1 MKKNKLSSRD
11 MSSLVNSKINNVAE
25 QANNFTTPTNT
36 TTVDNTVVAN
46 AVAKQEENIQ
56 QAISEQGSVR
66 RLNTPMDRQ
75 TRLAAKI
82 KDTIITSLDKYINP
96 RTGNSERIQSL
107 AKVVDGISK
116 QPTREVLDAV
126 LAFFVTHRDD
136 DLLQENNALKNITE
150 LDLTMHH
157 KVRIFYVVMM
167 ALARGTATKQTISI
181 EIIRNIF
188 KTDDFPNWVA
198 VKIAKRR

>member
-25 QANNFTTPTNT
+25 QANNFTTSTNT
-36 TTVDNTVVAN
+36 TTIDNTVVAN
-46 AVAKQEENIQ
+46 AVARQEENIQ

-66 RLNTPMDRQ
+66 RLNTPVDRQ

-126 LAFFVTHRDD
+126 LTFFVNHRDD

-150 LDLTMHH
+150 LDITVHH

-167 ALARGTATKQTISI
+167 QLARGTATKKTISI

>member
-25 QANNFTTPTNT
+25 QVDNFTTPTNT
-36 TTVDNTVVAN
+36 ATVDNTVVAN
-46 AVAKQEENIQ
+46 AVARQEENIQ

-66 RLNTPMDRQ
+66 RLNTPVDRQ

-126 LAFFVTHRDD
+126 LTFFVNHRDD
-136 DLLQENNALKNITE
+136 EILQENNALKNITE
-150 LDLTMHH
+150 LDITVHH
-157 KVRIFYVVMM
+157 KVCLSYAVMM
-167 ALARGTATKQTISI
+167 ELARGTATKKTISI

>member
-25 QANNFTTPTNT
+25 QVDNFTTRTNT

-46 AVAKQEENIQ
+46 AVARQEENIQ

-66 RLNTPMDRQ
+66 RLNTPVDRQ

-116 QPTREVLDAV
+116 PPTREVLDAV
-126 LAFFVTHRDD
+126 LTFFVNHRDD
-136 DLLQENNALKNITE
+136 EILQENNALKNITE
-150 LDLTMHH
+150 LDITVHH
-157 KVRIFYVVMM
+157 KVRLFYAVMM
-167 ALARGTATKQTISI
+167 ELARGTATKKTISI

>member
-11 MSSLVNSKINNVAE
+11 MSSLVNSKINKVEE
-25 QANNFTTPTNT
+25 QVNNFTTPTNT

-56 QAISEQGSVR
+56 QAISEHGSVR
-66 RLNTPMDRQ
+66 RLNTPVDRQ
-75 TRLAAKI
+75 ARLAAKI
-82 KDTIITSLDKYINP
+82 KDTIITSLDKYANHK
-96 RTGNSERIQSL
+96 TGSSERIQSL
-107 AKVVDGISK
+107 AKVVEGISK

-126 LAFFVTHRDD
+126 LAFFVSHRDD
-136 DLLQENNALKNITE
+136 ELLKENNALKNITE
-150 LDLTMHH
+150 LDITVHH
-157 KVRIFYVVMM
+157 KVRIFYAVMM
-167 ALARGTATKQTISI
+167 ELARGTATKQTISI

>member
-25 QANNFTTPTNT
+25 QVDNFTTPTNT
-36 TTVDNTVVAN
+36 ATVDNTVVAN
-46 AVAKQEENIQ
+46 AVARQEENIQ

-66 RLNTPMDRQ
+66 RLNTPADRQ

-126 LAFFVTHRDD
+126 LTFFVNHRDD
-136 DLLQENNALKNITE
+136 EILQENNALKNITE
-150 LDLTMHH
+150 LDITVHH
-157 KVRIFYVVMM
+157 KVRLFYAVMM
-167 ALARGTATKQTISI
+167 ELARGTATKKTISI

>member
-25 QANNFTTPTNT
+25 QANNFTKPTNT
-36 TTVDNTVVAN
+36 TTIDNTVVTN
-46 AVAKQEENIQ
+46 AVDKKEKNIQ
-56 QAISEQGSVR
+56 QAISEHGSVR
-66 RLNTPMDRQ
+66 RLNTPIDRQ

-96 RTGNSERIQSL
+96 RTGNSERIQSV
-107 AKVVDGISK
+107 AK
-116 QPTREVLDAV
+116 VLDAV

-150 LDLTMHH
+150 LDITVHH
-157 KVRIFYVVMM
+157 KVRIFYAVMM
-167 ALARGTATKQTISI
+167 ELARGTATKKTISI

>member
-25 QANNFTTPTNT
+25 QVDNFTTPTNT
-36 TTVDNTVVAN
+36 ATVDNTVVAN
-46 AVAKQEENIQ
+46 AVARQEENIQ

-66 RLNTPMDRQ
+66 RLNTPVDRQ

-126 LAFFVTHRDD
+126 LTFFVNHRDD
-136 DLLQENNALKNITE
+136 EILQENNALKTITE
-150 LDLTMHH
+150 LDITVHH
-157 KVRIFYVVMM
+157 KVCLSYAVMM
-167 ALARGTATKQTISI
+167 ELARGTATKKTISI